1 KSYYTDHISPLM
13 KSIFGFSFNSKFR
26 SGGAHGVWGIQTS
39 KKEVSTLFLSYGFT
53 PGRKTHTVTI
63 PSFIFE
69 SSLEVK
75 RALVRG
81 LFDTDGCIRFDRIN
95 KQALHT
101 YPRIEYSSASEAL
114 IDSLNKLLYELGFK
128 SYSWKY
134 GNYFALCISG
144 KLQLEKWI
152 AEIKPGNPKHLKK
165 YLFWREKGFYAP
177 SQN

>member
-1 KSYYTDHISPLM
+1 MNEINTEIAELIGAHIGDGTLYQTNRSIFWELRGALEEKSYYTDHISPLL

-75 RALVRG
+75 RALVR
-81 LFDTDGCIRFDRIN
+81 
-95 KQALHT
+95 
-101 YPRIEYSSASEAL
+101 
-114 IDSLNKLLYELGFK
+114 
-128 SYSWKY
+128 
-134 GNYFALCISG
+134 
-144 KLQLEKWI
+144 
-152 AEIKPGNPKHLKK
+152 
-165 YLFWREKGFYAP
+165 
-177 SQN
+177 